1 MTMDLEH
8 FMARIYSA
16 LFLLYSST
24 TFYMYPNV
32 RIFNLTYPTIG
43 YYTTVVL

>member
-16 LFLLYSST
+16 IAST
-24 TFYMYPNV
+24 TFDMYPNV
-32 RIFNLTYPTIG
+32 RIFNLTYPTIR